1 MVYIKSKRFFNYRKI
16 NIDTCDIAP
25 LDDDNFNHLAEL
37 CTLEALHDI
46 NLSSSDFFSH
56 SLFQY
61 LEVRGDQIT
70 TLILRDIDEMNLNA
84 VILIGD
90 RCSNLKTFALIQCH
104 FQMEIGDTLAVER
117 IVSERSKKNE
127 NTIRPFQNQG
137 KVLVDMFMEHP
148 ILNILLINSF
158 VLIL

>member
-1 MVYIKSKRFFNYRKI
+1 MNIIKSKFLFDYRQSII
-16 NIDTCDIAP
+16 NTCDIAP
-25 LDDDNFNHLAEL
+25 LEEENFNHLAEL

-84 VILIGD
+84 AILIGD
-90 RCSNLKTFALIQCH
+90 RCSNLRVFELIQCH
-104 FQMEIGDTLAVER
+104 FQMEIGDALAVER
-117 IVSERSKKNE
+117 IVNERFKKIE
-127 NTIRPFQNQG
+127 SMIRPIQNQG
-137 KVLVDMFMEHP
+137 KVLVDTA
-148 ILNILLINSF
+148 LNIKF
-158 VLIL
+158 QV